1 MKYDMIEKNLDIMN
15 MENMIAIINFINI
28 KNTITG
34 EILVF
39 LFITGE
45 VIGWK
50 LSTECTFNLSSDLF
64 LLTILT
70 VSWWV
75 FEKDNKS
82 LNEQAINLDGKSGKL
97 FK

>member
-1 MKYDMIEKNLDIMN
+1 
-15 MENMIAIINFINI
+15 MENKIAIINFINI

-50 LSTECTFNLSSDLF
+50 FSTECTFNLSSDLF

>member
-1 MKYDMIEKNLDIMN
+1 